1 VRYDRE
7 RFGRVH
13 VITDTVIQERFDHD
27 ELARFAIAG
36 GADVIQLRDKR
47 LGHEDLVTTARKT
60 LAVCRREGIPLI
72 VNDNIAAAAEVG
84 ADGVHLGREDAS
96 IGEARAILGPAAMI
110 GGSAGS
116 VDDALALEDAG
127 ADYIGFG
134 HIYETGSKRKKG
146 PPVGLDALRQV
157 CEVVAIPVI
166 AVGGITAETAGEVI
180 NAGAWGVA
188 VIGAVCSSNDPEIAA
203 RAIRAV
209 VDFHLA

>member
-7 RFGRVH
+7 RIGRVH
-13 VITDTVIQERFDHD
+13 VITDTVIQERFGHD
-27 ELARFAIAG
+27 ELARLAIAG
-36 GADVIQLRDKR
+36 GAGAIQLRDKR
-47 LGHEDLVTTARKT
+47 LAHEDLVTAARKT
-60 LAVCRREGIPLI
+60 LAVCRREGTPLI
-72 VNDNIAAAAEVG
+72 VNDNVAVAAEVG

-96 IGEARAILGPAAMI
+96 IVEARAILGPAAVI

-116 VDDALALEDAG
+116 VDDALAVEDEG

-157 CEVVAIPVI
+157 SEAVAIPVI
-166 AVGGITAETAGEVI
+166 AIGGITAETAGDVI

-188 VIGAVCSSNDPEIAA
+188 VIGAVCGSDDPEFAT
-203 RAIRAV
+203 RAIRAA
-209 VDFHLA
+209 VDFHRG

>member
-7 RFGRVH
+7 RIGRVH
-13 VITDTVIQERFDHD
+13 VITDTVIQERFGHD
-27 ELARFAIAG
+27 ELARFAVAG
-36 GADVIQLRDKR
+36 GAGVIQLRDKR
-47 LGHEDLVTTARKT
+47 LAHGDLVNTARKT
-60 LAVCRREGIPLI
+60 LAVCRRGGIPLI
-72 VNDNIAAAAEVG
+72 VNDNVAAAAEVG

-96 IGEARAILGPAAMI
+96 IGEARALLGSAAMI

-116 VDDALALEDAG
+116 VDEALAVEDEG

-134 HIYETGSKRKKG
+134 HIYETGSKSKTG

-157 CEVVAIPVI
+157 CEVVTIPVI
-166 AVGGITAETAGEVI
+166 AIGGITAETAADVI

-188 VIGAVCSSNDPEIAA
+188 VIGAVCSSEDPEIAT

-209 VDFHLA
+209 VDFPLA